1 MHEIRTER
9 LTMRDA
15 VPGDLDGYMAFV
27 SDYEVIKWTSSWPYP
42 ADREFTLSRCRQ
54 VPPELGFAGPVFLGG
69 EQIGGMGC
77 VDGELGYFFAQAH
90 WRQGYAT
97 EMARAVIARAFATM
111 DWNQIT
117 AGVFDGNPGSVRV
130 LQKLGFKETG
140 RGKLFSKAQGK
151 ELHGPD
157 FALTR
162 ADWLATN
169 PIHIETERL
178 VIRAFST
185 NDVTAFHAFA
195 SRNEVARMMQSI
207 PHPLNMQQAQEW
219 IDGRVYTGQLGFCPG
234 VYLKDGTLIGA
245 LGIGGDPV
253 NAAYFFDPNQWGQGY
268 ATEAT
273 RGFLSAMFKQFNLT
287 EIEAGA
293 MEDNPGSQR
302 VLTKLGFTEFGRKM
316 HQPSLRLEPDP
327 LILYRLT
334 RTQFEARP

>member
-1 MHEIRTER
+1 MHEIKTER

-27 SDYEVIKWTSSWPYP
+27 SDYEVIKWTASWPYP

-54 VPPELGFAGPVFLGG
+54 VPSEQGFVGPVFLGD

-77 VDGELGYFFAQAH
+77 MDGELGYFFAQDH
-90 WRQGYAT
+90 WGKGYAT
-97 EMARAVIARAFATM
+97 EIARAVIARAFAVM
-111 DWNQIT
+111 DWDQIT
-117 AGVFDGNPGSVRV
+117 AGVFDGNPGSIRV
-130 LQKLGFKETG
+130 LDKLGFKETG

-157 FALTR
+157 FVLTR
-162 ADWLATN
+162 SGWLAAN
-169 PIHIETERL
+169 PLCIETDRL
-178 VIRAFST
+178 IIRVFSADDT
-185 NDVTAFHAFA
+185 AAFHGFA

-207 PHPLNMQQAQEW
+207 QHPLSREQAQDW
-219 IDGRVYTGQLGFCPG
+219 IDGRIYDGQLGFCPG

-245 LGIGGDPV
+245 AGIGGDPV
-253 NAAYFFDPNQWGQGY
+253 NVAYFFDPSHWGQGY
-268 ATEAT
+268 ATEAVHA
-273 RGFLSAMFKQFNLT
+273 FLTVMFKQFDLT

-293 MEDNPGSQR
+293 MEDNPASQR
-302 VLTKLGFTEFGRKM
+302 VLTKLGFTEIGRKM

-334 RTQFEARP
+334 RTQFEAAL